1 MNNEIDDIKD
11 AIDDG
16 SGTSGY
22 NILSEARDW
31 FNTGINALVAGTLYS
46 YFGSGLFGADK
57 IKDAF
62 VDDIADAFD
71 RDNFGGEDEEEIE

>member
-1 MNNEIDDIKD
+1 M
-11 AIDDG
+11 DDG

-22 NILSEARDW
+22 NILKETRDW

-57 IKDAF
+57 IKDVF
-62 VDDIADAFD
+62 VDELTDAFD
-71 RDNFGGEDEEEIE
+71 RDNFEGET